1 MKSLTFAPFNLKS
14 VFFNFPA
21 VAMALMVAALVSL
34 WFAGSTAKSFA
45 AAFRTQSIIAPE
57 SSSLIKLNKKP
68 ASDADITALIATI
81 KQNHSGLDVSA
92 SAAPGS
98 IVISAANQSAYRDWI
113 AAFGTIQG
121 ASKPGSVWLA
131 TEICVG
137 KCGELAMRA
146 QVQGLTQSI
155 TQSGPKETSKPANAK
170 GSTTPP

>member
-1 MKSLTFAPFNLKS
+1 MKISTFTPSSLSS
-14 VFFNFPA
+14 VLFNFPA
-21 VAMALMVAALVSL
+21 VAIALMVAALVSL

-45 AAFRTQSIIAPE
+45 AAFKTESIIAPE
-57 SSSLIKLNKKP
+57 ASSLIKLSKKP
-68 ASDADITALIATI
+68 ASDADIGALIATI

-98 IVISAANQSAYRDWI
+98 LVISASNQSAYRDWI

-131 TEICVG
+131 TDICVG
-137 KCGELAMRA
+137 KCGDLAMRA

-155 TQSGPKETSKPANAK
+155 TQSGSKDAPKATGSK
-170 GSTTPP
+170 G